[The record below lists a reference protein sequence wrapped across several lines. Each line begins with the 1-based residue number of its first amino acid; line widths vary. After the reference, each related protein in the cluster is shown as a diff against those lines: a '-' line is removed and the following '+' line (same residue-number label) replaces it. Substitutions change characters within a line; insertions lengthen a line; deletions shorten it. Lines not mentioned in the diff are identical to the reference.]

1 MEKEHRI
8 RQALTFDDV
17 LIVPARSKVLPSE
30 VSTATWLTPK
40 IFLNIPFVSAAMD
53 TVTEAQ
59 MAIAIAQEGGLGFI
73 HKNMSIEA
81 QAAEVDKVK
90 RSESGM
96 IINPITIDPDKPIA
110 EALALMARYSISG
123 VPVVREGRLVGII
136 TNRDLRFITAENQRA
151 KVSEYMT
158 AENLITAPVG
168 TTLEEAVKPLQK
180 HRIEKLPVV
189 DGEGYLKGLITIKDI
204 RKKMKYPKAVKD
216 DVGRLRVGAAVGVSG
231 DYLERVAALIE
242 KNVDVITV
250 DTAHGHSEKVLEA
263 VKSIKKR
270 YGDLALV
277 AGNVATADATRDLI
291 DAGAD
296 CVKVGI
302 GPGSICTTRVVAGV
316 GVPQFSA
323 VLECAAA
330 ARELGIPVIADGG
343 IKYSGDAVKA
353 LAAGASVVMIGSLF
367 GGTKESPGEVEL
379 YQGRRFK
386 VYRGMGSL
394 AAMKQGSSDRY
405 FQDEK
410 TDGGKFVPEGI
421 EGRVHYKGELAD
433 VIFQLVGGLQ
443 SGMGYAGA
451 NSIRELGE
459 KAKFVRITNAGLRES
474 HVHDVLITKEAPNY
488 WVEEK

>member
-1 MEKEHRI
+1 MPKQKI
-8 RQALTFDDV
+8 RMTALTYDDV
-17 LIVPARSKVLPSE
+17 LIVPARSGVLPSE
-30 VSTATWLTPK
+30 VSTKTFLTND
-40 IFLNIPFVSAAMD
+40 IQLNIPFVTAAMD

-73 HKNMSIEA
+73 HKNMSIER

-96 IINPITIDPDKPIA
+96 IINPITIEADKPIG

-123 VPVVREGRLVGII
+123 VPVVEDGKLKGII
-136 TNRDLRFITAENQRA
+136 TNRDLRFVTPEDQKA

-158 AENLITAPVG
+158 AKNLVTAPMG

-189 DGEGYLKGLITIKDI
+189 DEEGYLKGLITIKDI
-204 RKKMKYPKAVKD
+204 RKKMKYPFAVKD

-231 DYLERVAALIE
+231 DYMERVTALVE
-242 KNVDVITV
+242 KHVDVITV
-250 DTAHGHSEKVLEA
+250 DTAHGHTEIVMNA
-263 VKSIKKR
+263 VKAIKKAFP
-270 YGDLALV
+270 GLPLV
-277 AGNVATADATRDLI
+277 AGNVATYEATRDLAAI
-291 DAGAD
+291 GVD

-316 GVPQFSA
+316 GVPQLTA
-323 VLECAAA
+323 VMECSRA
-330 ARELGIPVIADGG
+330 AREAGIPIIADGG

-353 LAAGASVVMIGSLF
+353 LAAGASVVMIGSMF

-394 AAMKQGSSDRY
+394 SAMKQGSSDRY

-410 TDGGKFVPEGI
+410 THSGKYVPEGI

-433 VIFQLVGGLQ
+433 VVFQLVGGLQ
-443 SGMGYAGA
+443 SGMGYAGCH
-451 NSIRELGE
+451 SV
-459 KAKFVRITNAGLRES
+459 KAMNDKAQFVQITNAGLRES